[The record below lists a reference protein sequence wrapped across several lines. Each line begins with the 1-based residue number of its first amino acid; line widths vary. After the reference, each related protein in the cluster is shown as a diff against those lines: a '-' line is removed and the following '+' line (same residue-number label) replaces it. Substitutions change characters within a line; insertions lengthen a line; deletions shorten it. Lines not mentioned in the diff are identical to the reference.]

1 MDNYLLALFQ
11 LTDSQLP
18 TGAFSHSYGLETYI
32 QEDKVSDPETFK
44 TWLNIYLDEQLK
56 YTDGLVSRLV
66 YEALEQGNYEEI
78 WKLDR
83 LITVQNLPRE
93 VREGTYKM
101 GERMLSLGLSLY
113 DYPILTEYKDRI
125 AANRSFGHPAIV
137 FTMIAFCLEVPKISA
152 ISAYL
157 YSCVSGIVQNAVR
170 GIPLGQTAGQRI
182 LRDIQPWLIDTA
194 KATEKLTKEDF
205 GVTAPGI
212 EISQMQHER
221 LNIRIFMS

>member
-18 TGAFSHSYGLETYI
+18 TGAFSHSFGLETYI
-32 QEDKVSDPETFK
+32 QEEKVEDPETFK
-44 TWLNIYLDEQLK
+44 AWLNVYLDEQLK

-66 YEALEQGNYEEI
+66 YEAMEHEATEEI

-101 GERMLSLGLSLY
+101 GERMLSLALSLY
-113 DYPILTEYKDRI
+113 DFPILSTYKQRI
-125 AANRSFGHPAIV
+125 EQEQSFGHPAIV
-137 FTMIAFCLEVPKISA
+137 FTMIAFCLEVPKQSA

-157 YSCVSGIVQNAVR
+157 YSCISGIVQNAVR
-170 GIPLGQTAGQRI
+170 GIPLGQTAGQKM
-182 LRDIQPWLIDTA
+182 LRDIQPWIMETTKKTETLTID
-194 KATEKLTKEDF
+194 DF

-212 EISQMQHER
+212 EISQMKHER
-221 LNIRIFMS
+221 LTIRIFMS

>member
-18 TGAFSHSYGLETYI
+18 TGAFSHSYGLETFI
-32 QEDKVSDPETFK
+32 QEDQVTDAETFK
-44 TWLNIYLDEQLK
+44 AWLNVYLDAQLK

-66 YEALEQGNYEEI
+66 YEAMEREDIEEI

-93 VREGTYKM
+93 VREGSYKM
-101 GERMLSLGLSLY
+101 GERMLTLGLSLY
-113 DYPILTEYKDRI
+113 DFPILSEYKDRI
-125 AANRSFGHPAIV
+125 SADQSFGHPAIV
-137 FTMIAFCLEVPKISA
+137 FTMIAFSLKVPKTST

-157 YSCVSGIVQNAVR
+157 YSCISGIVQNAVR

-182 LRDIQPWLIDTA
+182 LREIQPWLLETA
-194 KATEKLTKEDF
+194 KATEELTIEDF
-205 GVTAPGI
+205 GITAPGI
-212 EISQMQHER
+212 EISQMKHER